1 MKRLEAEPM
10 RRREFIAGLGGVAAW
25 PVAVRAQQTTMPV
38 IGYLGGRSLNSS
50 DPEMAGFRQGLNEAG
65 FVEGQNVAIEFRWA
79 DGEYDRLPAF
89 AAEFVRRQVAVIF
102 AGALP
107 SAIAAKRETATIP
120 IVFTMGADPVKL
132 GVVASLNRPG
142 GNVTGISV
150 LYGALGT
157 KRLELLRELA
167 RSASAIAIISNRR
180 IRMPR
185 TT

>member
-1 MKRLEAEPM
+1 MLPRLVFSRTRP
-10 RRREFIAGLGGVAAW
+10 F
-25 PVAVRAQQTTMPV
+25 
-38 IGYLGGRSLNSS
+38 
-50 DPEMAGFRQGLNEAG
+50 
-65 FVEGQNVAIEFRWA
+65 
-79 DGEYDRLPAF
+79 RLPHPSLQTC
-89 AAEFVRRQVAVIF
+89 RRQVAVIF

-107 SAIAAKRETATIP
+107 SAIAAKRETPTIP